1 MISCFSISDR
11 EAAVVADA
19 QLSLCAQRTA
29 CCPVRRRAAARV
41 RADRTASAGA
51 SWITGA
57 LAPLPPSQALEGI
70 PILSAQLQPTC
81 LVIVSE
87 HRAARPTWPELQQHG
102 LRGSPSQP
110 PSTADTTAGAGPG
123 PRPWPPFQGQPRYN
137 PAAWKQAASPT
148 KLARRQVRT
157 GCPRAVGLHRKERG
171 GRAASS
177 ARWEAQG
184 R

>member
-51 SWITGA
+51 SWITGGA
-57 LAPLPPSQALEGI
+57 GTASLVPG